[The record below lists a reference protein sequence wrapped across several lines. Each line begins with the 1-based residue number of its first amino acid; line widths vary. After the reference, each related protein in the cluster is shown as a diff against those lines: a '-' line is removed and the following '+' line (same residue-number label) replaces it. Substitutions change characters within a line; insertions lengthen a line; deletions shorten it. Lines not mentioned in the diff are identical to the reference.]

1 MLLRFVFENVLSFKE
16 ETDFNLLPA
25 KSLKS
30 HNDHLLTVN
39 NRIDV
44 LKGAIIY
51 GANGAGKSN
60 MFKAVDQFKR
70 CVLSGKIPSKLMYI
84 RNRMTESDKPVQQS
98 VEFSIGGRVY
108 SYGMS
113 FTEGLCLEEWL
124 YDISTEKEKKIFE
137 RIYSKEKH
145 QAELSFGKDFD
156 QKDKNQLLVKLLEE
170 NILKD
175 NELLISHREII
186 KLPELEDV
194 YNWFNKHL
202 IVIFPDIKSS
212 SIFDDMYSNDR
223 FKTFAED
230 ILRGLDVGVDGI
242 EFKKETISEFLTEAP
257 LVEARQ
263 LEEMKKNIDED
274 RAGILDTAH
283 FTASLAKENGQY
295 YVRRVITNHVADG
308 KNYTFELKEES
319 DGTQRLMDFIP
330 MIKEL
335 DTADCTYFVDEI
347 NKSIHPNTMW
357 DMMSKL
363 MSGKSSGQLVCSSHE
378 SNLLSCEIF
387 RTDEIWFAE
396 KRHEDQSTAMYPLS
410 DFKPRNDLD
419 IRKGYLKGRFGAIP
433 FLSKTDDLKWET
445 GDAVQE

>member
-60 MFKAVDQFKR
+60 MFKAVDQFKH

-84 RNRMTESDKPVQQS
+84 RNRMTEASKPVQQS

-113 FTEGLCLEEWL
+113 FTEGLCIEEWL
-124 YDISTEKEKKIFE
+124 FDISTEKEKKIFE
-137 RIYSKEKH
+137 RVYSSEKH
-145 QAELSFGKDFD
+145 RAELSFGKDFD

-175 NELLISHREII
+175 NELLIAHREII

-194 YNWFNKHL
+194 YNWFDKHL
-202 IVIFPDIKSS
+202 VVIFPEIKSS
-212 SIFDDMYSNDR
+212 SIFDDMYSNER

-274 RAGILDTAH
+274 KAGILDTSH

-295 YVRRVITNHVADG
+295 YVRRIITNHVADG

-319 DGTQRLMDFIP
+319 DGTQRLMD
-330 MIKEL
+330 L
-335 DTADCTYFVDEI
+335 
-347 NKSIHPNTMW
+347 MW

-363 MSGKSSGQLVCSSHE
+363 MSGKSIGQLVCSSHE
-378 SNLLSCEIF
+378 SNLLSCDIF

-396 KRHEDQSTAMYPLS
+396 KRHEDQSTVMYPLS

-433 FLSKTDDLKWET
+433 FLSKTDDLKWGTE
-445 GDAVQE
+445 DAVQE

>member
-1 MLLRFVFENVLSFKE
+1 
-16 ETDFNLLPA
+16 
-25 KSLKS
+25 
-30 HNDHLLTVN
+30 
-39 NRIDV
+39 
-44 LKGAIIY
+44 
-51 GANGAGKSN
+51 
-60 MFKAVDQFKR
+60 
-70 CVLSGKIPSKLMYI
+70 
-84 RNRMTESDKPVQQS
+84 
-98 VEFSIGGRVY
+98 
-108 SYGMS
+108 
-113 FTEGLCLEEWL
+113 
-124 YDISTEKEKKIFE
+124 
-137 RIYSKEKH
+137 
-145 QAELSFGKDFD
+145 
-156 QKDKNQLLVKLLEE
+156 
-170 NILKD
+170 
-175 NELLISHREII
+175 
-186 KLPELEDV
+186 
-194 YNWFNKHL
+194 
-202 IVIFPDIKSS
+202 VIFPDIKSS

-335 DTADCTYFVDEI
+335 DTDDCTYFVDEI
-347 NKSIHPNTMW
+347 NRSIHPNTMW

-363 MSGKSSGQLVCSSHE
+363 MNGKSSGQLVCSSHE

-433 FLSKTDDLKWET
+433 FLSKTDDLKWEI

>member
-1 MLLRFVFENVLSFKE
+1 VATLCYADFLRKQGYKQKIRRVTLIEPSEAALKRAALHVSVFFPDAEIVTINKGFDDLETKDIVCDEDVPTLHLLSNVLDLECFSLAAFMR
-16 ETDFNLLPA
+16 LLNKTIGP
-25 KSLKS
+25 
-30 HNDHLLTVN
+30 
-39 NRIDV
+39 
-44 LKGAIIY
+44 
-51 GANGAGKSN
+51 SN
-60 MFKAVDQFKR
+60 MFI
-70 CVLSGKIPSKLMYI
+70 CVGPYFGE
-84 RNRMTESDKPVQQS
+84 ESD
-98 VEFSIGGRVY
+98 R
-108 SYGMS
+108 
-113 FTEGLCLEEWL
+113 
-124 YDISTEKEKKIFE
+124 
-137 RIYSKEKH
+137 SKRM
-145 QAELSFGKDFD
+145 D
-156 QKDKNQLLVKLLEE
+156 
-170 NILKD
+170 
-175 NELLISHREII
+175 
-186 KLPELEDV
+186 
-194 YNWFNKHL
+194 WFNENL

>member
-1 MLLRFVFENVLSFKE
+1 
-16 ETDFNLLPA
+16 
-25 KSLKS
+25 
-30 HNDHLLTVN
+30 
-39 NRIDV
+39 
-44 LKGAIIY
+44 
-51 GANGAGKSN
+51 
-60 MFKAVDQFKR
+60 
-70 CVLSGKIPSKLMYI
+70 MYI

-98 VEFSIGGRVY
+98 VEFSIDGRVY

-113 FTEGLCLEEWL
+113 FTEGLCMEEWL

-137 RIYSKEKH
+137 RIYSTEKH

-175 NELLISHREII
+175 NELLIAHREII

-194 YNWFNKHL
+194 YNWFNEHL